1 MSDLLLHLL
10 QDVLGRLD
18 RFALGGCAGA
28 LQGDPG
34 AFLWPGTRLQ
44 CRSATSADHHRTWD
58 GGGTGGRRHQRVDR
72 RTDLEGTTSVKFGGV
87 PAAFVQG
94 SENLVVATSPA
105 AAGPVA
111 VPVTVT
117 TIVVTAT
124 SNQFF
129 TFQPPGAAPSSPAP
143 VAPARVGPRCAV
155 PNLAGKH
162 LKAAKKKIR
171 AGHRKVG
178 TIVKANGVTAKT
190 GKVVRQSPKVGK
202 TVPVHSAVSLKL
214 G

>member
-1 MSDLLLHLL
+1 MPKCN
-10 QDVLGRLD
+10 QR
-18 RFALGGCAGA
+18 
-28 LQGDPG
+28 
-34 AFLWPGTRLQ
+34 
-44 CRSATSADHHRTWD
+44 RSTWD

-117 TIVVTAT
+117 TIAGTAT
-124 SNQFF
+124 SSQFF
-129 TFQPPGAAPSSPAP
+129 TFQSPAAASLSPAP
-143 VAPARVGPRCAV
+143 VAPASVAPRCAV
-155 PNLAGKH
+155 PNLTGKH

-171 AGHRKVG
+171 AGHCKVG
-178 TIVKANGVTAKT
+178 TIAKANGVTAKS
-190 GKVVRQSPKVGK
+190 GKVVKQNPKPGTIRAAGSKVF
-202 TVPVHSAVSLKL
+202 VKL